1 MKSIFS
7 IAIFFSLVLMN
18 SATPAQIIV
27 GNLGLEK
34 LPPMDSRKVVGT
46 WKLKEMTCTR
56 SIEEARSRYFM
67 VARCQGVNSDDKGIL
82 LAKLGDNLYQ
92 SQANGWSY
100 EIADTGFLQV
110 RNRSGAVILNGEPHP
125 RLWP

>member
-1 MKSIFS
+1 MKNIFS
-7 IAIFFSLVLMN
+7 IAIFFSLALMN

-34 LPPMDSRKVVGT
+34 LPPTDSRKVVGT

-56 SIEEARSRYFM
+56 SIEEAHSRYFM
-67 VARCQGVNSDDKGIL
+67 VARCQGVNADDKGIL

-92 SQANGWSY
+92 SLSNGWSY
-100 EIADTGFLQV
+100 VIADTGFLQV
-110 RNRSGAVILNGEPHP
+110 RNRSGAVILNGEPHS

>member
-1 MKSIFS
+1 MKNRLAA
-7 IAIFFSLVLMN
+7 AIFLSLILVN
-18 SATPAQIIV
+18 GATSAQIIV

-34 LPPMDSRKVVGT
+34 LPPADSRKVVGT
-46 WKLKEMTCTR
+46 WKLKEMACTR
-56 SIEEARSRYFM
+56 SIEQAHSRYFM
-67 VARCQGVNSDDKGIL
+67 VARCDGGHSDDKGIL
-82 LAKLGDNLYQ
+82 LAKLCDNLYQ

-100 EIADTGFLQV
+100 EIEDNGGLQV